1 MSKLTECV
9 AQYKRAIDGFGANPS
24 PDEALRQYRSIKQQV
39 LEVQSLPPFPC
50 DTTSIEYRA
59 AKDFYEYSVL
69 LAVLVGDKELFQ
81 VNYDNIKMYHNDNI
95 IITGLYLLYLLV
107 ENKLSQF
114 HCELELLSDEQLNH
128 PNIVFCTQLDQHLM
142 VGSYDQVMNAA
153 AKPPVTY
160 YHFFLKSLL
169 GNYYH
174 YYHYYYHDHRNYH
187 YPFTRNG

>member
-1 MSKLTECV
+1 MSRLSESV
-9 AQYKRAIDGFGANPS
+9 VQYKRLIDGFNATFK
-24 PDEALRQYRSIKQQV
+24 PDEVLRQYQALKQQV
-39 LEVQSLPPFPC
+39 LEVKSLPPFPC
-50 DTTSIEYRA
+50 DMTTIEYRA
-59 AKDFYEYSVL
+59 DKDFYEYSVL

-81 VNYDNIKMYHNDNI
+81 VNYDNIKMYNNDNI
-95 IITGLYLLYLLV
+95 TITGLYLLYLLV

-169 GNYYH
+169 GIILS
-174 YYHYYYHDHRNYH
+174 
-187 YPFTRNG
+187 FTIIILNFY